1 MKNKFFILLLLLSFS
16 ACDID
21 YGVTIGCDPQTKE
34 MGLAGGS
41 FTVNFKSYVKWSA
54 TTKANWLTIDP
65 EAGMSDTI
73 VTVIVDST
81 SVSRKGTITFDNG
94 YATTTLT
101 INQIYQ
107 EPEDSLQLE

>member
-1 MKNKFFILLLLLSFS
+1 MKNKFFILLLLLSFT

-21 YGVTIGCDPQTKE
+21 YGETIGCDPQTKE
-34 MGLAGGS
+34 IGLEGGS
-41 FTVNFKSYVKWSA
+41 FTVNFKSYVKWTAS
-54 TTKANWLTIDP
+54 TKETWLTFEP

-73 VTVIVDST
+73 VTIMVDSA
-81 SVSRKGTITFDNG
+81 SYPRKGTITFDNG

-101 INQIYQ
+101 INQVRQ